1 MKKFVVFLLF
11 TSNLIALEFGQIGN
25 TPASVGGAG
34 VAYKKNAWAVYYNPA
49 ILGANRQASIAYSFG
64 VGYADSNVLELASID
79 IKSLQNLSKEIDGL
93 TKNAT
98 TQPATRAATTQ
109 NLKARSA
116 RNTTTQADATTN
128 STWNFKDLGLLG
140 SVLGELTGKNG
151 NGGTGGNGNGTSDD
165 LKTYLCGKVGA
176 NGTAKK
182 KARNDGNDE
191 CNLENIKEKLQSNQS
206 AINAIQKELGEAI
219 NKTAEK
225 NPDSQ
230 TALGL
235 LGSIVS
241 NLDPSKIPEVVDSVK
256 GGSFSVKDILTK
268 VGNGGL
274 SISKSAVPSLE
285 GVFVIADTIDKNSLN
300 ISSNNG
306 IAWHIKGA
314 KNRGAI
320 GMGLLANI
328 YGFAGVELD
337 SARKEIIIKT
347 NGTNGGNGDYF
358 KVGISG
364 DKITLSSSQKTN
376 FESSSI
382 FSDSAN
388 HKLHA
393 NGIAITEIPIA
404 YGHTIPLPV
413 GDLHLG
419 ATMKYIFAASLD
431 NTQKFNFDKF
441 DINFKV
447 GENLRYT
454 HNFSIDLGALYTM
467 KWLGVGLVA
476 KNLNAPLIKTANGK
490 YRILPQ
496 VRAGF
501 SAEVWK
507 LTFLADIDL
516 TPNDTLEPGKKNQM
530 VGGGMILDLRW
541 VDFRFG
547 MMGDMHKNPYG
558 PIFTLGMNIAHFL
571 DFSIQTSAKLVDLG
585 EYTNGLKMPNYFKV
599 NVGGRFQW

>member
-1 MKKFVVFLLF
+1 MKKFIALLLF
-11 TSNLIALEFGQIGN
+11 ISNLIALEFGQIGN

-49 ILGANRQASIAYSFG
+49 LLGANRQASIAYSFG

-79 IKSLQNLSKEIDGL
+79 IKSLQNLSSEIEGL
-93 TKNAT
+93 TKNDNAG
-98 TQPATRAATTQ
+98 TQTQAAQ
-109 NLKARSA
+109 VQGRKIQG
-116 RNTTTQADATTN
+116 RNGVATQADTTKN
-128 STWNFKDLGLLG
+128 NTWNFKDLGPLG
-140 SVLGELTGKNG
+140 DVLGQLTGKNG
-151 NGGTGGNGNGTSDD
+151 NDDGTSED
-165 LKTYLCGKVGA
+165 LKTYLCGKVG
-176 NGTAKK
+176 GTTKK
-182 KARNDGNDE
+182 KARANNNGTDCSLD
-191 CNLENIKEKLQSNQS
+191 NIKEKLQGNND
-206 AINAIQKELGEAI
+206 AINKIQKELGEAI

-225 NPDSQ
+225 HPDKQ

-235 LGSIVS
+235 LGSIVN

-256 GGSFSVKDILTK
+256 DGNFSVKDILTK

-285 GVFVIADTIDKNSLN
+285 GVFVIADTIDKNALN

-337 SARKEIIIKT
+337 SARKEIIIKV
-347 NGTNGGNGDYF
+347 GDSDYY

-364 DKITLSSSQKTN
+364 DKITLSTSQKTD
-376 FESSSI
+376 FESRSI
-382 FSDSAN
+382 LSDKAN

-393 NGIAITEIPIA
+393 NGIAITEVPIA

-476 KNLNAPLIKTANGK
+476 KNLTAPTINTANGK

-516 TPNDTLEPGKKNQM
+516 TPNDTLEPGKYNQM
-530 VGGGMILDLRW
+530 VGGGAILDLNW

-547 MMGDMHKNPYG
+547 VMGDMHKNPYG

-599 NVGGRFQW
+599 NIGGRFQW

>member
-1 MKKFVVFLLF
+1 MKKFVAFLLI
-11 TSNLIALEFGQIGN
+11 TSHLIALEFGQIGN

-34 VAYKKNAWAVYYNPA
+34 VAYRKNAWAVYYNPA

-64 VGYADSNVLELASID
+64 VGYADNNVLELASID
-79 IKSLQNLSKEIDGL
+79 IKSLQNLSSEIEGL

-98 TQPATRAATTQ
+98 TQSATRAATTQ

-116 RNTTTQADATTN
+116 RNTATQADTTTN
-128 STWNFKDLGLLG
+128 NTWKFGDLGLLG
-140 SVLGELTGKNG
+140 DVLSQLTGKNG
-151 NGGTGGNGNGTSDD
+151 SGTGGNGGTSED
-165 LKTYLCGKVGA
+165 LKTYLCGKVGS
-176 NGTAKK
+176 GTTKK
-182 KARNDGNDE
+182 KARKNANDE
-191 CNLENIKEKLQSNQS
+191 CSLDNIKEKLQGNNE
-206 AINAIQKELGEAI
+206 AINTIQKELGEAI

-225 NPDSQ
+225 HPDKQ

-256 GGSFSVKDILTK
+256 GGSFSVKDILIK

-306 IAWHIKGA
+306 IVWHIKGA

-347 NGTNGGNGDYF
+347 GGTNSGDGDYF

-364 DKITLSSSQKTN
+364 DKITLSSSDKSN

-393 NGIAITEIPIA
+393 NGIAITEVPIA

-454 HNFSIDLGALYTM
+454 HNFSIDLGALWTM

-476 KNLNAPLIKTANGK
+476 KNLTAPAINTANGK

-530 VGGGMILDLRW
+530 VGGGAILDLKW

>member
-1 MKKFVVFLLF
+1 MKKFIALLLF
-11 TSNLIALEFGQIGN
+11 ISNLIALEFGQIGN

-49 ILGANRQASIAYSFG
+49 LLGANRKASIAYSFG
-64 VGYADSNVLELASID
+64 AGYADSNVLELASID
-79 IKSLQNLSKEIDGL
+79 IKSLQNLSSEIEGL
-93 TKNAT
+93 TKKATTGGQTQTQAT
-98 TQPATRAATTQ
+98 TQSY
-109 NLKARSA
+109 KARTA
-116 RNTTTQADATTN
+116 RQATQADATTN

-151 NGGTGGNGNGTSDD
+151 NGGTGGNGSGTSED
-165 LKTYLCGKVGA
+165 LKTYLCGKVGD
-176 NGTAKK
+176 TTKK
-182 KARNDGNDE
+182 KARNGGND
-191 CNLENIKEKLQSNQS
+191 CSLDNIKDKLQANQS
-206 AINAIQKELGEAI
+206 AVSTIQKELGEAI

-225 NPDSQ
+225 HPDKQ

-235 LGSIVS
+235 LGSIVN

-285 GVFVIADTIDKNSLN
+285 GVFVIADTIDKNALN

-306 IAWHIKGA
+306 IVWHIKGS

-337 SARKEIIIKT
+337 SARKEIIIKAG
-347 NGTNGGNGDYF
+347 NGNDGGDGDYF

-364 DKITLSSSQKTN
+364 DKITLSTSQKTD
-376 FESSSI
+376 FESRSI
-382 FSDSAN
+382 LSDKAN

-393 NGIAITEIPIA
+393 NGLALTEVPIA

-476 KNLNAPLIKTANGK
+476 KNLTAPAINTANGK

-516 TPNDTLEPGKKNQM
+516 TPNDTLEPGKYNQM
-530 VGGGMILDLRW
+530 VGGGAILDLNW

-547 MMGDMHKNPYG
+547 VMGDMHKNPYG

-571 DFSIQTSAKLVDLG
+571 DFSIQSSAKLVDLG
-585 EYTNGLKMPNYFKV
+585 EYTNGLKMPNYFRV
-599 NVGGRFQW
+599 NFGGRFQW